1 MLLSN
6 ETGIIRV
13 LQTHGDKS
21 LVIDC
26 IKRTMPKWILIDE
39 LAAYVECSEAE
50 LYERTDTPQ
59 GRQLSPSEE
68 RVARNRFTE
77 IAGVLPFV
85 GDKTKRSQMI
95 DMLAAHQSKQTL
107 RKHLCLYLAYQDI
120 SILAPKPKD
129 SARELTPHEKNFRWA
144 LNKYY
149 YTQHGNSLQMA
160 YTMMLKE
167 KYCDSLGQ
175 LTEHPSFYQFRYYY
189 RQHKSMQKYHI
200 SRNGIKS
207 YQRDYRP
214 LLGDGVQQFANLP
227 GIAML
232 DSTICDIYLVDD
244 CRNVVGRPILTACID
259 AFSGMCMGYH
269 LSWEG
274 GTYSLRGLMLNVIT
288 DKQDWCKS
296 HGVFIEDGEWDA
308 CQMPGVLVT
317 DLGTEYASQ
326 TFAQLTELGVQ
337 ITNLPPYRPDLKP
350 MVERWFKCIQ
360 DTFKPILKGKGVIE
374 ADWQE
379 RGAVDYRKQA
389 VLTMEK
395 FERVILHCIVYAN
408 SKRIVENFPY
418 TEEMLAAA
426 VKPFPSEIFAWGKQQ
441 MGANLLSIQPKQLI
455 QTLLPRAT
463 ARFKRNGLQV
473 NGLRYRHDDYTE
485 AFLSGGEA
493 AVAYN
498 PDDVCEVYLI
508 DQGKYIPFTLIE
520 SRFEGKSLDAV
531 QMMQK
536 AKKQIVSNAQE
547 ENLQAKI
554 DVVEH
559 IQVIAN
565 QERPTPI
572 NINHIRSTRQKEQKR
587 SHLDFVKES
596 EVQYG

>member
-26 IKRTMPKWILIDE
+26 IKRTMPKWILTAE
-39 LAAYVECSEAE
+39 LAAFVECSESE
-50 LYERTDTPQ
+50 LFERTDTPQ

-68 RVARNRFTE
+68 RIARNRFAE

-85 GDKTKRSQMI
+85 GDKAKRNQMLDI
-95 DMLAAHQSKQTL
+95 LATHQSKQTL

-244 CRNVVGRPILTACID
+244 CRNVVGR
-259 AFSGMCMGYH
+259 
-269 LSWEG
+269 
-274 GTYSLRGLMLNVIT
+274 R
-288 DKQDWCKS
+288 
-296 HGVFIEDGEWDA
+296 
-308 CQMPGVLVT
+308 
-317 DLGTEYASQ
+317 
-326 TFAQLTELGVQ
+326 
-337 ITNLPPYRPDLKP
+337 
-350 MVERWFKCIQ
+350 
-360 DTFKPILKGKGVIE
+360 
-374 ADWQE
+374 
-379 RGAVDYRKQA
+379 
-389 VLTMEK
+389 
-395 FERVILHCIVYAN
+395 
-408 SKRIVENFPY
+408 
-418 TEEMLAAA
+418 
-426 VKPFPSEIFAWGKQQ
+426 
-441 MGANLLSIQPKQLI
+441 
-455 QTLLPRAT
+455 
-463 ARFKRNGLQV
+463 
-473 NGLRYRHDDYTE
+473 
-485 AFLSGGEA
+485 
-493 AVAYN
+493 
-498 PDDVCEVYLI
+498 
-508 DQGKYIPFTLIE
+508 
-520 SRFEGKSLDAV
+520 
-531 QMMQK
+531 
-536 AKKQIVSNAQE
+536 
-547 ENLQAKI
+547 
-554 DVVEH
+554 
-559 IQVIAN
+559 
-565 QERPTPI
+565 
-572 NINHIRSTRQKEQKR
+572 
-587 SHLDFVKES
+587 
-596 EVQYG
+596 